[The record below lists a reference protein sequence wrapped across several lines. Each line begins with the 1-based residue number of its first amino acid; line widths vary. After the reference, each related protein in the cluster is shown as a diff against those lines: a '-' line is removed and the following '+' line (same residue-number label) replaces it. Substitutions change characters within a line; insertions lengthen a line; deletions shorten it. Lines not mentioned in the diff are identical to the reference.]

1 MKSKRQLE
9 QEILDKLNLIT
20 SSTSEDDKNEY
31 KKEINNMISEY
42 IHYGEPKKYEV
53 ISYVIL
59 ISLLLT
65 LIPVKILNI
74 IDIPW
79 ILLTPPLI
87 LIVVY
92 SIIKYLNK

>member
-9 QEILDKLNLIT
+9 QEILDKLNLINL
-20 SSTSEDDKNEY
+20 STSEDE
-31 KKEINNMISEY
+31 KKKLREETNDIISEY
-42 IHYGEPKKYEV
+42 INYGEPKKYEV

-59 ISLLLT
+59 ISLLMV
-65 LIPVKILNI
+65 LIPAKILNI

-79 ILLTPPLI
+79 ILITPQLI

-92 SIIKYLNK
+92 SIIKYLIK